1 MRPFVRAGARIL
13 PFTSAALGS
22 LRPWAAIT
30 LAVGLAACSSNSG
43 SDESAEDED
52 VTLGKP
58 THSQPIKLA
67 PDGRLVWVV
76 NPASDS
82 VSVIRADT
90 YAKIATI
97 PVGDEPQSITLR
109 PRKNDYRKKFPYDA
123 YVANAAAGT
132 VTLVRIKDGDPDH
145 FDWEVDE
152 NFYNK
157 GSLATGS
164 EPWSVVS
171 SPDGRRIFVANSGQ
185 DTVTVIDARSRK
197 LVGHVDLR
205 NSLCNAP
212 DSGRRFQPRGLAVT
226 LDNTKLYVTRF
237 LSFTKPGGQQGV
249 DDGKEGLVC
258 RIDIDTRS
266 TDIGDFQPAAAITLA
281 HQKTG
286 FRADTNN
293 DGQEDAD
300 TFAYPNQLQTIVL
313 RGDQAFLPNIAA
325 SPSPPLKFNGD
336 TQAFVNVIDG
346 VTGGQQTD
354 ASATKFLNLH
364 LGAQDPE
371 TVNGVAKKKLFF
383 ANAWDMAFTTPS
395 GDGTAY
401 VVSAGSDL
409 LVKVNVAGDGKLSLT
424 ADENTTRYID
434 LNDPSNPATS
444 GANAGKNPQGISIT
458 GDGKYAFVAN
468 FVSRNMSV
476 VKLDED
482 KVVATVQTSDL
493 PAPGTKEEE
502 VIVGA
507 EMFFSSRGHF
517 DVPAGAA
524 PDFSAD
530 ERLSNLAWQSCS
542 SCHFKGLTDGVV
554 WTFPP
559 GPRKSI
565 PLNGTFNPHS
575 ATHAEQRVLN
585 YSAQRINVEDFELNI
600 RNVSGPGPLANAVP
614 CDGGT
619 NQAVPTSR
627 NDPKH
632 GLLLGV
638 GDVNTPP
645 CVIQDLGLPNKDR
658 AQLTVT
664 LPGTGRQPIPALTA
678 LREWSKLAVRTPR
691 GATKA
696 EDVAE
701 GRALFEQAGCAKCHG
716 GDQWTV
722 SILPADLPQDQTPP
736 DNRKAT
742 EPPPFVGAPYLPEF
756 LKDIGSYNLGVPG
769 LNNPIAGFPEIGA
782 VEKATGGLVGG
793 VFNPA
798 PDGLGIDA
806 NNDGKGNGF
815 AVSSLLG
822 IHLLPPYGHNG
833 ACETLACV
841 LSDANHR
848 TGKGTS
854 ADVLGN
860 EADRA
865 KLEAF
870 LESIDVDTEVVPVP

>member
-1 MRPFVRAGARIL
+1 MPMRDVCSFTRAGARIL
-13 PFTSAALGS
+13 PFTSAALGW
-22 LRPWAAIT
+22 PWAALT
-30 LAVGLAACSSNSG
+30 LIVTLAACSGGNSNSG
-43 SDESAEDED
+43 TDESAEDED

-76 NPASDS
+76 NPAGDS

-109 PRKNDYRKKFPYDA
+109 PRKKDPRKKFPYDA

-145 FDWEVDE
+145 FDWEVRDT
-152 NFYNK
+152 F
-157 GSLATGS
+157 ATGS
-164 EPWSVVS
+164 ESWSVVS
-171 SPDGRRIFVANSGQ
+171 SPDGRRVFVANSGQ
-185 DTVTVIDARSRK
+185 DTITVIDAKSRK
-197 LVGHVDLR
+197 VVGQVDLR
-205 NSLCNAP
+205 KSLCNAP
-212 DSGRRFQPRGLAVT
+212 DPGRRFQPRGLAVT

-237 LSFTKPGGQQGV
+237 LSFTKAGGQQGV

-313 RGDQAFLPNIAA
+313 RGNQAFLPNIAA

-424 ADENTTRYID
+424 VDEDTTRYID
-434 LNDPSNPATS
+434 LHDPANPATS
-444 GANAGKNPQGISIT
+444 GANAGKNPQGIAIT
-458 GDGKYAFVAN
+458 EDGRVAFVAN

-476 VKLDED
+476 VNLDED

-493 PAPGTKEEE
+493 PAPGSKDEE
-502 VIVGA
+502 VLVGA
-507 EMFFSSRGHF
+507 EMFFGSRGHF
-517 DVPAGAA
+517 DRPAGANA
-524 PDFSAD
+524 DFSVD
-530 ERLSNLAWQSCS
+530 ERLSNIAWQSCS

-575 ATHAEQRVLN
+575 ATHAEQHILN

-600 RNVSGPGPLANAVP
+600 RNVSGRGPLASPVA
-614 CDGGT
+614 CDDGAT
-619 NQAVPTSR
+619 TSR
-627 NDPKH
+627 NDPGQ

-638 GDVNTPP
+638 GNVNNPP

-664 LPGTGRQPIPALTA
+664 LPGNGRQPIPALTA
-678 LREWSKLAVRTPR
+678 LREWVKLAVRTPR

-696 EDVAE
+696 ADVTE

-769 LNNPIAGFPEIGA
+769 LNNPIPGFPEIGA
-782 VEKATGGLVGG
+782 VEKATGGA
-793 VFNPA
+793 N
-798 PDGLGIDA
+798 GLGIDA

-833 ACETLACV
+833 ACESLACV

-854 ADVLGN
+854 PDVLAN

-870 LESIDVDTEVVPVP
+870 LESIDADTEVVPVP